1 VLGLDVIGDG
11 AGVEGLMAVLKL
23 GLVCDVGAFV
33 AVGDRC
39 WNWGLGLLKLGALV
53 GSGAGVEVAG
63 WFGKWAQLEM

>member
-33 AVGDRC
+33 AVGDWC
-39 WNWGLGLLKLGALV
+39 WN
-53 GSGAGVEVAG
+53 
-63 WFGKWAQLEM
+63 